1 MFRKTAC
8 SILVM
13 ALSGC
18 VSNGDD
24 FGSALNKVVDDAL
37 APLDNLA
44 AGLDPN
50 AAQETSMPVQKEKW
64 TPTEKNCEAIKNSAG
79 IHVRAKQQQ
88 CLSMLQGKAVDETQ
102 SLATTLS
109 PRHPPYIT
117 KIGSPLADEGTD
129 EILHSNT
136 GAIKRHVLASRE
148 FQLTKNGFSL
158 DLRPINFPDIAK
170 EEFRLVET
178 TNCPS
183 GMGMEQAI
191 WVNDKS
197 GHPGAA
203 KIHCFSNSG
212 PSVLL
217 NYNSDMNRAL
227 YGNAKGFVVFTIN
240 GELINNK
247 AYVKVFMS
255 RMQQVY

>member
-8 SILVM
+8 SILVIT
-13 ALSGC
+13 LSGC

-24 FGSALNKVVDDAL
+24 LGSALNKAVDNAL

-44 AGLDPN
+44 AGLEPY
-50 AAQETSMPVQKEKW
+50 AAQEASMPAQKEKW

-136 GAIKRHVLASRE
+136 GAIKRHVLVNRRVE
-148 FQLTKNGFSL
+148 LTEAGFSL
-158 DLRPINFPDIAK
+158 DYKPVNFPDVAMG
-170 EEFRLVET
+170 EYQLVRSNE
-178 TNCPS
+178 CSS
-183 GMGMEQAI
+183 GYGMMQAL
-191 WVNDKS
+191 WVNTKS
-197 GHPGAA
+197 GNPGAA
-203 KIHCFSNSG
+203 KVHCFPTSG
-212 PSVLL
+212 SSELL
-217 NYNSDMNRAL
+217 NVKNDMNRAL

-240 GELINNK
+240 GELIHNK

-255 RMQQVY
+255 RMQQIY

>member
-18 VSNGDD
+18 VSNGDN

-50 AAQETSMPVQKEKW
+50 AAQETSMPAQKETW

-102 SLATTLS
+102 SLAKALT
-109 PRHPPYIT
+109 PRNAPYIT
-117 KIGSPLADEGTD
+117 NIGTPLADEGRD
-129 EILHSNT
+129 EILHSNS
-136 GAIKRHVLASRE
+136 GAIKRHVLVNRRVE
-148 FQLTKNGFSL
+148 LTEAGFSL
-158 DLRPINFPDIAK
+158 DYKPVNFPDIAMG
-170 EEFRLVET
+170 EYQLVSSNE
-178 TNCPS
+178 CSS
-183 GMGMEQAI
+183 GYGMMQAL
-191 WVNDKS
+191 WVNTKS
-197 GHPGAA
+197 GNPGAA
-203 KIHCFSNSG
+203 KVHCFPTSG
-212 PSVLL
+212 SSELL
-217 NYNSDMNRAL
+217 NVKNDMNRAL
-227 YGNAKGFVVFTIN
+227 YSNAKGFRVLTIN
-240 GELINNK
+240 GELLNNK
-247 AYVKVFMS
+247 AYVDVFMS
-255 RMQQVY
+255 ELQQIN